1 MESMVKFL
9 TIIIP
14 LALIVIVNQWKVSS
28 KVAYCI
34 KWSLYPAAIF
44 SYGLVGPLINP
55 MFKLPAAM
63 PMTNAVQGWAVCSL
77 FCGLVF
83 YAIGLIIWNMRHR
96 KEKWS
101 RTQSMKNGRHP
112 ELGFA
117 ALNILI
123 IKRSSPNENK

>member
-1 MESMVKFL
+1 MVKFL
-9 TIIIP
+9 AIIIP

-96 KEKWS
+96 KAKW
-101 RTQSMKNGRHP
+101 
-112 ELGFA
+112 LGTKA
-117 ALNILI
+117 
-123 IKRSSPNENK
+123 

>member
-9 TIIIP
+9 AIIIP

-83 YAIGLIIWNMRHR
+83 CAIGLIIWNMRHR
-96 KEKWS
+96 KAKW
-101 RTQSMKNGRHP
+101 
-112 ELGFA
+112 LGTKA
-117 ALNILI
+117 
-123 IKRSSPNENK
+123 

>member
-9 TIIIP
+9 AIIIP
-14 LALIVIVNQWKVSS
+14 LALIVLVNQWKVSS

-83 YAIGLIIWNMRHR
+83 YAIGLIIWNIRHR
-96 KEKWS
+96 KEK
-101 RTQSMKNGRHP
+101 
-112 ELGFA
+112 
-117 ALNILI
+117 
-123 IKRSSPNENK
+123 